1 MPKITNDG
9 ITLPV
14 ALQCNRITY
23 FSAHDTGIM
32 GDPCDINSSAKFKGI
47 IEKITYKKLLK
58 TLTSRQYP
66 NERSLP
72 DCNGQFLLPPQY
84 DTNNP
89 MISISH
95 CLISDHQKTALDQI
109 DTFDHSKIVASKSS
123 MYGKKGSES
132 LQNHVVVTNDKKKV
146 VDDSSTQNMGRG
158 ARKKTQT
165 QFYTQSL
172 QFTQQ
177 DDTDYKYASQTQTD
191 LSNDDN
197 DMKLSFF
204 TQPGAELTQDYIHG
218 LSDMLATQPVQAKDP
233 LVGRA
238 VRKFF
243 KGYGWFDGIVSR
255 RHDRHGYYEILYS
268 DGDREGLEEK
278 ELKKYLVSDSPKDD
292 NKSKKSEKDD
302 PSYES
307 VQNDDITNF
316 DDYHQD
322 IVDDSPKKVQNYKKS
337 SILADRRLTRKDEAA
352 ANNVQNNKISTKA
365 DTTSENFQRNK
376 TSSKA
381 NEVQGKSKGNN
392 TSKTSSKDDTAS
404 QEIQSSKLVSKED
417 VKRKRRYE
425 SVKPS
430 SESVKPSSEPVKP
443 SSEAIKPSSSEPEEV
458 QEIVVLKESSIK
470 QDQVQKSK
478 SQSVYSNPD
487 FRKILNSLQTSKYI
501 PCGYDKDGKIT
512 KSLRVIS

>member
-9 ITLPV
+9 ITLPA

-32 GDPCDINSSAKFKGI
+32 GDPSDINGSAKFKGI

-132 LQNHVVVTNDKKKV
+132 LQNHVVVTSDKKKV

-172 QFTQQ
+172 EFTQQ

-233 LVGRA
+233 LIGRA

-255 RHDRHGYYEILYS
+255 RHDRRGYYEILYS

-292 NKSKKSEKDD
+292 DDDDDGSKKSENGD
-302 PSYES
+302 PFYEN
-307 VQNDDITNF
+307 VQNEDITNF
-316 DDYHQD
+316 EDYHQD
-322 IVDDSPKKVQNYKKS
+322 IVDDDDDTKNVQTYKKS
-337 SILADRRLTRKDEAA
+337 SILADRRLIVKDDNVT
-352 ANNVQNNKISTKA
+352 NNVEYNKTRSRTNA
-365 DTTSENFQRNK
+365 TSENSQTDK

-381 NEVQGKSKGNN
+381 NEIQEKSKATNN
-392 TSKTSSKDDTAS
+392 TSKTNSKDDTAS
-404 QEIQSSKLVSKED
+404 QEIQNNKLIQKDDE
-417 VKRKRRYE
+417 KRKRKYE
-425 SVKPS
+425 SVK
-430 SESVKPSSEPVKP
+430 
-443 SSEAIKPSSSEPEEV
+443 SSSLEPEKA
-458 QEIVVLKESSIK
+458 QENKVVVPKKNSIK
-470 QDQVQKSK
+470 QDQVKVKKSN
-478 SQSVYSNPD
+478 SQSVYNNPD

-512 KSLRVIS
+512 KALRVIS